1 LCVERCRGEFQ
12 NEQLQCSCYHDV
24 EDVEIHPSYLQAQ
37 RLSCYYQ
44 GPIASIDYDTYGG
57 FACAV
62 KRIGIEGEALRK
74 LTGQIESGESISHLD
89 FALSAPDAAYFGW
102 SRN

>member
-1 LCVERCRGEFQ
+1 VSNAAEENSKMSNFNAVVTMMSKMSR
-12 NEQLQCSCYHDV
+12 STPAIYK
-24 EDVEIHPSYLQAQ
+24 
-37 RLSCYYQ
+37 LSVYPCYYQ